1 MSTPLNAYSRA
12 KRRARSKGRSHGRQG
27 LPSRDWTGGPVP
39 YLEALHSNYGQQI
52 EQLDQRLR
60 IIEGQSI
67 TSNEEDV
74 ADKQSQ
80 EYQIQQ
86 SEQERSMYEQ
96 QLSNLL
102 NEKTGETNE
111 NPTGKA
117 ARHRHIPIWVYVAA
131 LFALSVGEF
140 FVTLPAV
147 IVLLNDEALNAYIIT
162 ASLAILSIIAAHII
176 GLTFKIA
183 IDRDRPQPGSQRWF
197 ASVVGLLLILVI
209 LMLSSLRSQNV
220 EGVPVK
226 LGLPDDRAFGTVL
239 FFLIQMTFV
248 LCAIALS
255 YYNHS
260 EIESD
265 ISRTKR
271 KIKQLTR
278 KIRRLTRSRL
288 IPSRGNLTPEK
299 RVVQEKAIITHMRLL
314 EAQYRELCAIY
325 RGANLLAQKVSFTEP
340 GPGLT
345 CLPLSIPTHRF
356 AEDANE

>member
-1 MSTPLNAYSRA
+1 MLTPLHAYSRA
-12 KRRARSKGRSHGRQG
+12 RRKARGRGRSHGRQG
-27 LPSRDWTGGPVP
+27 LPSQEWAGGPVP
-39 YLEALHSNYGQQI
+39 YLETLHSNYGQQI
-52 EQLDQRLR
+52 EQLDQKLR
-60 IIEGQSI
+60 IVEGQSI

-80 EYQIQQ
+80 EYQIVQ

-96 QLSNLL
+96 QLTKLL
-102 NEKTGETNE
+102 QEKTGEVNE
-111 NPTGKA
+111 NPTGRA
-117 ARHRHIPIWVYVAA
+117 ARHRHIPIWVYVGA
-131 LFALSVGEF
+131 LFALAVGEF

-147 IVLLNDEALNAYIIT
+147 ELLLNDEQWKAYIIT

-183 IDRDRPQPGSQRWF
+183 IDRDRPQPNGQRWF
-197 ASVVGLLLILVI
+197 AGIVGLFIILVV
-209 LMLSSLRSQNV
+209 LMLSSLRSSNISS
-220 EGVPVK
+220 VPVK

-271 KIKQLTR
+271 KIKQLTK
-278 KIRRLTRSRL
+278 KIRALTRSRL
-288 IPSRGNLTPEK
+288 IPGRGNLTPEK

-314 EAQYRELCAIY
+314 EAEYRELCSIY
-325 RGANLLAQKVSFTEP
+325 RGANLLAQKVSFSEP

-345 CLPLSIPTHRF
+345 EKPLVIPTHRF